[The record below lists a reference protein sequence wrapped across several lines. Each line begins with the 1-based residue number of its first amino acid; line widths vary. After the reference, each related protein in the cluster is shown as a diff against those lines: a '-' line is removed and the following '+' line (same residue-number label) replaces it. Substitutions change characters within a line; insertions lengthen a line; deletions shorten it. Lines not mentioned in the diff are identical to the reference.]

1 MRASV
6 ATALALTGVLG
17 ASLVGA
23 SPVQAAV
30 APCTGDRMTARVTD
44 TDAGMSE
51 QVAYVT
57 VRNRARKRCYVSGY
71 PYLARVVAKAGSKAF
86 TQVRGGT
93 ALAQNP
99 PRKRIILKRG
109 QRAHFVIG
117 TSTAYDTKP
126 ITVRRIRFA
135 PAPGVTPISVDVRL
149 DVDRADG
156 QPYRLTTTAYAPGA
170 GKVP

>member
-6 ATALALTGVLG
+6 ATALALTGI
-17 ASLVGA
+17 VGA
-23 SPVQAAV
+23 CLVWATPAQAAV
-30 APCTGDRMTARVTD
+30 APCTGDRMTARVTGA
-44 TDAGMSE
+44 DAGMSE
-51 QVAYVT
+51 QVVYVT
-57 VRNRARKRCYVSGY
+57 VRNRAKKRCYVSGY
-71 PYLARVVAKAGSKAF
+71 PFLARVVAKGGSKAF

-117 TSTAYDTKP
+117 ASTAYDTKP
-126 ITVRRIRFA
+126 ITVRRVRFA

-149 DVDRADG
+149 DVDRAARE
-156 QPYRLTTTAYAPGA
+156 PYRLTTTAYAPGA
-170 GKVP
+170 GKVR